1 MEKSKHMRYIID
13 DREIELLDRYDGII
27 SQTEDSH
34 RYDTFNAATLADFCR
49 IKDRSNDLF
58 FRRCEA
64 AREVIDLVAG
74 SVGIDPQKCSEWLY
88 APDYDGG
95 SPLVRRITEW
105 ISHAGDKAKLKK
117 RVQELEQENSV
128 LRSLVTGGTK

>member
-27 SQTEDSH
+27 SQTKDPH
-34 RYDTFNAATLADFCR
+34 RYDTFNAATLADFCQ

-58 FRRCEA
+58 CRRYEA
-64 AREVIDLVAG
+64 AREVIDLVAE
-74 SVGIDPQKCSEWLY
+74 SIGIDPEDCGFWLY

-95 SPLVRRITEW
+95 SPLVRRIDEW
-105 ISHAGDKAKLKK
+105 CSHAGDKVKLKK
-117 RVQELEQENSV
+117 RVQELEQENSL
-128 LRSLVTGGTK
+128 LRSLLQK